1 MDEIQHSN
9 DGLTFQATDNLLA
22 DAGRIIEGAQVAA
35 ARSLNIYLTL
45 RNWLLGERIAR
56 ELLGGEERGSYGQR
70 LVRNLSDEL
79 TKRYGKGFDNSSLSK
94 YVKFYR
100 LFPQIADSLSPQLRN
115 SLGKGIADT
124 PSAQSTQQAE
134 VLPWTHC
141 RELITP
147 LASGMPTRRLPR
159 RGACGR

>member
-1 MDEIQHSN
+1 MDEIQQSN
-9 DGLTFQATDNLLA
+9 GGLTFQATDNLLA
-22 DAGRIIEGAQVAA
+22 DAGSIIAGAQVAA
-35 ARSLNIYLTL
+35 ARSLNVYLTL

-100 LFPQIADSLSPQLRN
+100 
-115 SLGKGIADT
+115 
-124 PSAQSTQQAE
+124 
-134 VLPWTHC
+134 
-141 RELITP
+141 
-147 LASGMPTRRLPR
+147 
-159 RGACGR
+159 